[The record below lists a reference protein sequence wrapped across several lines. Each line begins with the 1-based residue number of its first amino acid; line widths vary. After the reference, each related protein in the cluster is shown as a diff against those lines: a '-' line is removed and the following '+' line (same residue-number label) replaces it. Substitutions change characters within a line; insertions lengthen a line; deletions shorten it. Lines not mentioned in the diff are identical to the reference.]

1 MQKLRDINEA
11 ISYLEEGEILTENG
25 TNRFVIRDDRV
36 GCYDSGTRFSLD
48 LKEFKKLYQ
57 KNSFYLYEETV
68 QIDEDKDEAYYR
80 YYRK

>member
-11 ISYLEEGEILTENG
+11 LAYLKEGEIITENG
-25 TNRFVIRDDRV
+25 MNRFVMRGERV
-36 GCYDSGTRFSLD
+36 SCYDSGTRFSLE
-48 LKEFKKLYQ
+48 LNEFRELYQ

-80 YYRK
+80 YYKK

>member
-11 ISYLEEGEILTENG
+11 MVYLKEGEMLSENG
-25 TNRFVIRDDRV
+25 TNRFVMRDGRIS
-36 GCYDSGTRFSLD
+36 CYDSGPRFSLD
-48 LKEFKKLYQ
+48 LKEFKELYQ

>member
-11 ISYLEEGEILTENG
+11 MAYLKEGEILTENG
-25 TNRFVIRDDRV
+25 TNRFVLREERIS
-36 GCYDSGTRFSLD
+36 CYENGTRFSLD
-48 LKEFKKLYQ
+48 PDEFRELYQ

-68 QIDEDKDEAYYR
+68 QIDEDKDKAYYR

>member
-11 ISYLEEGEILTENG
+11 MVYLKEGEMLTENG
-25 TNRFVIRDDRV
+25 TNRFVMLDGRIS
-36 GCYDSGTRFSLD
+36 CYDSGTRFSLD
-48 LKEFKKLYQ
+48 LKEFKELYQ

>member
-11 ISYLEEGEILTENG
+11 LAYLKEGEVLTENG
-25 TNRFVIRDDRV
+25 TNRFVMKGDRIS
-36 GCYDSGTRFSLD
+36 CYDRGTRFSLD
-48 LKEFKKLYQ
+48 PGEFRELYL

-68 QIDEDKDEAYYR
+68 AIDETKDEAYYR

>member
-11 ISYLEEGEILTENG
+11 MAYLKEGEILTENG
-25 TNRFVIRDDRV
+25 TNRFVLRDDRIS
-36 GCYDSGTRFSLD
+36 CYENGTRFSLELD
-48 LKEFKKLYQ
+48 EFRELYQ